1 MNRAE
6 EENIE
11 GKRII
16 KKKKKKGQ
24 GNGNIEYNPCRW
36 RGTIHNS
43 HGVRDVPVALIIA
56 GDGQELRTSMQCRI
70 KVDVRMV
77 HCAAAGKKL

>member
-11 GKRII
+11 GKKII

-24 GNGNIEYNPCRW
+24 GKGNIEYNPCRW
-36 RGTIHNS
+36 RGAIHNS
-43 HGVRDVPVALIIA
+43 YGVRDVPVALIKA

-70 KVDVRMV
+70 KADDRMV